1 MIQGKSLKML
11 QKAALVIGVLMIPLM
26 YSYFYLNAFW
36 DPYQRLDKVPV
47 AVVNLDEGAV
57 INDEERNLGDEITD
71 KLKEEKELG
80 FDFTTAE
87 KAKEGVLKDQ
97 YYASITIPKDFSA
110 DAATVGEDTKKLHG
124 KIIYSANQKK
134 NYLAAQILENAMP
147 KIKEEVNSKI
157 DKQIVGTIS
166 AKVKDVPKQ
175 LGKLDE
181 GLLKLDTGAMQLSDG
196 TAKLAGGAGELSDGV
211 STLNGK
217 VPTLKKGVSKLD
229 KGAAELASGMKKLTG
244 KSKDLKDGAS
254 QLADGA
260 SDLVKGL
267 MEYTAGV
274 SKANGGASELKKGGK
289 SYTDGV
295 SQAGSGAGELENGLK
310 TYTDGVSQA
319 GQGASALGSGLK
331 EYTKGVDDAA
341 SGASQIKDGM
351 SKVSSGLDDME
362 SKVSSASSS
371 LGDLKTGASDLSSGI
386 SNFKEG
392 YDQAYQ
398 LLAAG
403 QTEQAQQVFG
413 QLKQNLPSLKSG
425 AASLSGGIEQ
435 FAGGMQELSG
445 GITQLQG
452 AVGSNGTITNGVSKL
467 NAGLSVL
474 QSKNDTLNQS
484 ASQLSAGLGKL
495 DSNSAAL
502 NQGASQLKGG
512 LSQLQSNNEALNN
525 GASALSSGLDTLS
538 NNNDKLNS
546 GASQLSSGS
555 SQLSSGVKA
564 YTKGVGTAGSGAS
577 QLSSGTGK
585 LTGSIPTLASGVNKL
600 DNGAA
605 ELAKGAGA
613 LDNGVGKLSSGIHTA
628 SDEVSS
634 SVAKANSQVG
644 VLDGLPEYAAKPV
657 DTETQYVQGV
667 KNYGSAFAPYFMG
680 LSLWVGG
687 LLIFFGLY
695 FDYNRRIKLL
705 TRDSRRFILRS
716 FAFALVSIGQ
726 GILLAFIIKY
736 ALHIAVNHTAMF
748 YFGCILTALSFTAV
762 IQFCIINLGDIG
774 KFLVMLLLILQLTS
788 CAGTFPIETQNAF
801 FRAINPFLPMTYS
814 TQLFKEAISGTIGSN
829 FWNSALILAAFAVGF
844 LILTNIFSYKA
855 IKNDI
860 MEMARRGADESHAKA

>member
-254 QLADGA
+254 QLAEGA

-274 SKANGGASELKKGGK
+274 SKANGGASELKKGVK

-425 AASLSGGIEQ
+425 AASLSGGLEQ

-484 ASQLSAGLGKL
+484 ASQLSAGLGQL

-525 GASALSSGLDTLS
+525 GIYRYCCSGLDTLS

-613 LDNGVGKLSSGIHTA
+613 LDNGAGKLSSGIHTA

-634 SVAKANSQVG
+634 SVANKASGKAN
-644 VLDGLPEYAAKPV
+644 
-657 DTETQYVQGV
+657 
-667 KNYGSAFAPYFMG
+667 GSAFAPYFMG

-860 MEMARRGADESHAKA
+860 MEIARRGADESHAKA

>member
-1 MIQGKSLKML
+1 ML

-274 SKANGGASELKKGGK
+274 SKANGGASELKKGVKFMSDVVKEKYSGTFVNGETI
-289 SYTDGV
+289 SFSREWRGHRFTDDECEKLLKGQTLVVRDLV
-295 SQAGSGAGELENGLK
+295 SKKNPDK
-310 TYTDGVSQA
+310 TYA
-319 GQGASALGSGLK
+319 
-331 EYTKGVDDAA
+331 
-341 SGASQIKDGM
+341 
-351 SKVSSGLDDME
+351 
-362 SKVSSASSS
+362 
-371 LGDLKTGASDLSSGI
+371 
-386 SNFKEG
+386 
-392 YDQAYQ
+392 
-398 LLAAG
+398 
-403 QTEQAQQVFG
+403 
-413 QLKQNLPSLKSG
+413 
-425 AASLSGGIEQ
+425 
-435 FAGGMQELSG
+435 MQ
-445 GITQLQG
+445 
-452 AVGSNGTITNGVSKL
+452 
-467 NAGLSVL
+467 
-474 QSKNDTLNQS
+474 
-484 ASQLSAGLGKL
+484 
-495 DSNSAAL
+495 
-502 NQGASQLKGG
+502 
-512 LSQLQSNNEALNN
+512 
-525 GASALSSGLDTLS
+525 
-538 NNNDKLNS
+538 
-546 GASQLSSGS
+546 
-555 SQLSSGVKA
+555 
-564 YTKGVGTAGSGAS
+564 
-577 QLSSGTGK
+577 GK
-585 LTGSIPTLASGVNKL
+585 LTHQTY
-600 DNGAA
+600 
-605 ELAKGAGA
+605 KGHEFWGFEGEF
-613 LDNGVGKLSSGIHTA
+613 LNEFPESLLGHKFTE
-628 SDEVSS
+628 DE
-634 SVAKANSQVG
+634 Q
-644 VLDGLPEYAAKPV
+644 
-657 DTETQYVQGV
+657 
-667 KNYGSAFAPYFMG
+667 
-680 LSLWVGG
+680 
-687 LLIFFGLY
+687 
-695 FDYNRRIKLL
+695 
-705 TRDSRRFILRS
+705 
-716 FAFALVSIGQ
+716 
-726 GILLAFIIKY
+726 ILLEGGKEVYIEGMEGKRGPFNAY
-736 ALHIAVNHTAMF
+736 VR
-748 YFGCILTALSFTAV
+748 Y
-762 IQFCIINLGDIG
+762 GDTVDKRTG
-774 KFLVMLLLILQLTS
+774 KPT
-788 CAGTFPIETQNAF
+788 
-801 FRAINPFLPMTYS
+801 
-814 TQLFKEAISGTIGSN
+814 
-829 FWNSALILAAFAVGF
+829 VGF
-844 LILTNIFSYKA
+844 EFRF
-855 IKNDI
+855 D
-860 MEMARRGADESHAKA
+860 

>member
-175 LGKLDE
+175 LGKLDG

-229 KGAAELASGMKKLTG
+229 KGAA
-244 KSKDLKDGAS
+244 
-254 QLADGA
+254 
-260 SDLVKGL
+260 
-267 MEYTAGV
+267 
-274 SKANGGASELKKGGK
+274 
-289 SYTDGV
+289 
-295 SQAGSGAGELENGLK
+295 ELENGLK

-484 ASQLSAGLGKL
+484 ASQLSAGLGQL

-502 NQGASQLKGG
+502 NQ
-512 LSQLQSNNEALNN
+512 
-525 GASALSSGLDTLS
+525 
-538 NNNDKLNS
+538 
-546 GASQLSSGS
+546 
-555 SQLSSGVKA
+555 
-564 YTKGVGTAGSGAS
+564 GAS

-613 LDNGVGKLSSGIHTA
+613 LDNGAGKLSSGIHTA

-634 SVAKANSQVG
+634 SVAKANTQVG

-860 MEMARRGADESHAKA
+860 MEIARRGADESHARA